1 MQTLIQRLKKIPKKY
16 VFETL
21 ITLGGLIVLAVIV
34 SLITPTSTKTE
45 YAFYEQDTSQSPTLF
60 RAEVITIN
68 KTSIDVQLK
77 DGPNNGSTI
86 EVPFKNP
93 DQKAGLRIGTTVII
107 SEYEQKEDLLFY
119 DIYRLHFL
127 IIAVGIFI
135 AVVLLIGRRRGLMSL
150 AGLGASILVI
160 GWIIVPLVVAG
171 YNSLLVSVFG
181 AYLIAIVSIIIAHG
195 FKTRTF
201 ISLLCVLIILIFVT
215 VASQLAVYLLGLSG
229 IIDEAGY
236 YLKID
241 HPEIDLSGILVGG
254 IVIAALG
261 ALDDIVT
268 TQVATV
274 DELKKTKPS
283 LTVAEL
289 YKKAFSVGSEHI
301 AALVNTLALVY
312 VGAALPLIV
321 LYAVSTPE
329 LFKLFNSEFVATEII
344 RTVLVSLGL
353 VIAVPVSTYISA
365 VLIHRNHEK
374 KINN

>member
-16 VFETL
+16 VLETF

-60 RAEVITIN
+60 RAEVTTIN
-68 KTSIDVQLK
+68 KTSIDVRLK
-77 DGPNNGSTI
+77 DGPKNGSI
-86 EVPFKNP
+86 VEVPFKNP
-93 DQKAGLRIGTTVII
+93 DQKAGLRTGTTVII

-195 FKTRTF
+195 FKIRTF
-201 ISLLCVLIILIFVT
+201 ISLLCVLIILVFVT
-215 VASQLAVYLLGLSG
+215 IGSQLAIYLLGLSG

-236 YLKID
+236 FLKID